1 MQLSPAKYQFR
12 VSARCSYGNN
22 SAFTQGESVELS
34 KPIEEKEIPEA
45 EPQDTYTNTDEP
57 VMPPT
62 VYEPEPTPEPNID
75 ELNTPIRIILDP
87 SENPSLPDTLK
98 LPKGYENLG
107 SSPVLGNNPTAEQL
121 KEALKSKKTDCAAL
135 LANYSCGQNEII
147 GVPSGD
153 IIQVKTGD
161 EIAINSIA
169 FEVVDL
175 DGSGNGSGIVK
186 VPMFNNAKFG
196 VEFKSIKVAKGGC
209 VVAGEAVLSHVDL
222 ALLNEEQR
230 KKLAEAYKT
239 FNKVLAIADSLAPE
253 IVETYNSVADFVEK
267 FKQNIDNY
275 VGGAKDAVKMKKA
288 FKAAEK
294 YAKILMNDPDVSDS
308 TRAELKAA
316 YDEAITTKDFFCSG
330 ANCQEGKVAP
340 ETKKGGGP
348 YFAFDDFEDPKPLCK
363 ENKAKLE
370 RSRVATKKAADEKAK
385 KKGDIYDFL
394 KEIAVA
400 YGNWVENSNDKNNLV
415 KNLCGEYLMYLK
427 TVPNMNGAGSATYL
441 APPKEKKP
449 CSELFPSE
457 TEYYQYVATR
467 LIFSDKVGCKNL
479 RVPETHYL
487 DEKFFEIRN
496 KILTTLNWKPSW
508 IFKPILLADGYT
520 ASKLN
525 NARDLEAKNLLDKLL
540 SKKVSEQESAISR
553 IKEKDLVART
563 SDYAAVYFE
572 GEFGG
577 YILGKLGVFA
587 IRSPFFKKI
596 VSYLGGKIVSKTVST
611 LLTKEEFILAI
622 NNGEEAFYLG
632 THGELSPRNTF
643 FEAGVVESHHGV
655 NSVWMEAKYSNY
667 AQKDAPSIFMLTS
680 PNHNATRR
688 VFPTW
693 RSEMAT
699 EQGVSTTK
707 VNYSNITEKQ
717 IISLAERQFDAANV
731 PKYIRDAY
739 YNNWNIYKTS
749 LKNR

>member
-1 MQLSPAKYQFR
+1 
-12 VSARCSYGNN
+12 
-22 SAFTQGESVELS
+22 
-34 KPIEEKEIPEA
+34 
-45 EPQDTYTNTDEP
+45 
-57 VMPPT
+57 
-62 VYEPEPTPEPNID
+62 
-75 ELNTPIRIILDP
+75 
-87 SENPSLPDTLK
+87 
-98 LPKGYENLG
+98 
-107 SSPVLGNNPTAEQL
+107 
-121 KEALKSKKTDCAAL
+121 
-135 LANYSCGQNEII
+135 
-147 GVPSGD
+147 
-153 IIQVKTGD
+153 
-161 EIAINSIA
+161 
-169 FEVVDL
+169 
-175 DGSGNGSGIVK
+175 
-186 VPMFNNAKFG
+186 MFNNAKFG
-196 VEFKSIKVAKGGC
+196 VEFRGIKVAKGGC

-239 FNKVLAIADSLAPE
+239 FNKVLAIAESLAPE
-253 IVETYNSVADFVEK
+253 IAETYNSVADFVEK

-316 YDEAITTKDFFCSG
+316 YNEAITTKDFFCSG
-330 ANCQEGKVAP
+330 ANCQAGKVAP

-348 YFAFDDFEDPKPLCK
+348 YFAFDDFEDPKPLCQ

-400 YGNWVENSNDKNNLV
+400 YGNWVENSNDKNSLV

-427 TVPNMNGAGSATYL
+427 TVPNMNGTGSVTYL
-441 APPKEKKP
+441 APPKGKKP

-496 KILTTLNWKPSW
+496 KILTTLNWEPSW

-540 SKKVSEQESAISR
+540 SKKGSEQESAIGR

-577 YILGKLGVFA
+577 YILGKLGGFA
-587 IRSPFFKKI
+587 IRSPFFKRI
-596 VSYLGGKIVSKTVST
+596 VSYLGGKVLPKIETTIFYSVQSAEDALRLKNGGMPWPTGPTRAHLGEGIYSWATEAEAKEYLALKLKRSPNLQIVELEISAKELSNLKTFKVP
-611 LLTKEEFILAI
+611 LNDDLANAWLEKYSSLYGKGLPHGYKYVQRSAGMGTEHYFSSEI
-622 NNGEEAFYLG
+622 FYL
-632 THGELSPRNTF
+632 F
-643 FEAGVVESHHGV
+643 
-655 NSVWMEAKYSNY
+655 KI
-667 AQKDAPSIFMLTS
+667 K
-680 PNHNATRR
+680 
-688 VFPTW
+688 
-693 RSEMAT
+693 
-699 EQGVSTTK
+699 
-707 VNYSNITEKQ
+707 
-717 IISLAERQFDAANV
+717 
-731 PKYIRDAY
+731 
-739 YNNWNIYKTS
+739 
-749 LKNR
+749 